1 MVLDGI
7 FGNGTASKVLLHVF
21 HYNEIH
27 SSAIA
32 RDYNVAV
39 TPIRLQ
45 LERFEKAGIL
55 VAKQIGRS
63 RVFSFNL
70 KSPFVKPIKEIL
82 SIFYNSLSIEEKE
95 TIFSTRRRPREKG
108 KPVYGR
114 A

>member
-1 MVLDGI
+1 MALDGI

-32 RDYNVAV
+32 KDYNTAV

-63 RVFSFNL
+63 RVFSFNP

-95 TIFSTRRRPREKG
+95 TLFSTRRRPREKG

-114 A
+114 T

>member
-21 HYNEIH
+21 H

-32 RDYNVAV
+32 KDYNTAV

-45 LERFEKAGIL
+45 LERFENAGVL
-55 VAKQIGRS
+55 VTKQIGRS
-63 RVFSFNL
+63 RVFSFNP
-70 KSPFVKPIKEIL
+70 KSPFVKPLKEIL
-82 SIFYNSLSIEEKE
+82 SIYYNSLSIEEKE
-95 TIFSTRRRPREKG
+95 KLFPTRRRPKEKG

-114 A
+114 T